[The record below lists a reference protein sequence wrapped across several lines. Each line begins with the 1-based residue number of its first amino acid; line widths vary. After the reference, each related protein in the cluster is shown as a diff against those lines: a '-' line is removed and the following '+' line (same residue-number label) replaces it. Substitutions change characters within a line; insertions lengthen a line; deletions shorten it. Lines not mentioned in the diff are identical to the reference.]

1 MSQDSN
7 FNYDNTTLDNGLRVV
22 TGRLPYTN
30 AVSVNLLFGAG
41 SRYESDAQLFGRV
54 LQSFAETHEPINDEA
69 KPTYPF
75 QGKSQQG

>member
-1 MSQDSN
+1 MARHKCN
-7 FNYDNTTLDNGLRVV
+7 NPNTTISISWEDKEKFRRFAKFLK
-22 TGRLPYTN
+22 TTKH
-30 AVSVNLLFGAG
+30 G

-54 LQSFAETHEPINDEA
+54 LLSFAETHEPINDEA

>member
-1 MSQDSN
+1 MVQRKIGNSH
-7 FNYDNTTLDNGLRVV
+7 TTICISWEDKEKFRRFAKFLK
-22 TGRLPYTN
+22 TTKH
-30 AVSVNLLFGAG
+30 G